1 MQGAQ
6 TPMLAMSGCGFVPL
20 QAEDIRTLN
29 QSSTVQL
36 CNISVAQ
43 QIGARPMQKLIL
55 GIATLTIATAAGA
68 FGPSERRA
76 KELAAW
82 TPAGD
87 AVSCI
92 ETSRID
98 TTKILA
104 NNVIDFKMRGG
115 KVYRNTLPHNCS
127 GLVSEDRFSYRNTAG
142 RLCSVDIIR
151 VLHSYG
157 GQLDEGVGCGLGKFQ
172 PMEKS
177 AELENASYVEQPW
190 APFEV
195 VDANSATN

>member
-1 MQGAQ
+1 
-6 TPMLAMSGCGFVPL
+6 V
-20 QAEDIRTLN
+20 
-29 QSSTVQL
+29 
-36 CNISVAQ
+36 
-43 QIGARPMQKLIL
+43 QKLIL

-82 TPAGD
+82 QPVGEAID
-87 AVSCI
+87 CVDI
-92 ETSRID
+92 SRID
-98 TTKILA
+98 STKVLA

-115 KVYRNTLPHNCS
+115 KVYRNTLPYNCS
-127 GLVSEDRFSYRNTAG
+127 GLVMEERFSYKTSTS

-157 GQLDEGVGCGLGKFQ
+157 GQLEEGAGCGLGKFQ
-172 PMEKS
+172 PVEKA
-177 AELENASYVEQPW
+177 AELENASYVPQEW

-195 VDANSATN
+195 VERANATN